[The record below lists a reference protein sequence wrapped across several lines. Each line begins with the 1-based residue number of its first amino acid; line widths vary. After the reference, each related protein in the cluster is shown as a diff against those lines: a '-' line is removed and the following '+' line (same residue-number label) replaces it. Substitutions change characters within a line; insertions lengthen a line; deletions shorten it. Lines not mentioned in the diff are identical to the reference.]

1 MTVEVTENG
10 SGGPGVGAHRQ
21 RERRRGGEVSRGRGD
36 KGGDAPSSA
45 LAFRPELKGFLIT
58 LIVRGGDAG
67 L

>member
-10 SGGPGVGAHRQ
+10 SDGEGGAHRR
-21 RERRRGGEVSRGRGD
+21 RERRRGGEASWGRGD

-58 LIVRGGDAG
+58 LIV
-67 L
+67 

>member
-1 MTVEVTENG
+1 MGVTEG
-10 SGGPGVGAHRQ
+10 WGTH
-21 RERRRGGEVSRGRGD
+21 RRREKRRGAEATQGHGE

>member
-10 SGGPGVGAHRQ
+10 SDGEGGDTPAEGEK
-21 RERRRGGEVSRGRGD
+21 ERGEASWGLGD
-36 KGGDAPSSA
+36 KGGDAPTSA

>member
-10 SGGPGVGAHRQ
+10 SDGGGHWR
-21 RERRRGGEVSRGRGD
+21 RERGRGGRSVVGRR
-36 KGGDAPSSA
+36 GGDAPSST

-58 LIVRGGDAG
+58 LIVRGGDVG